1 MANAESLRR
10 GMQEIARIM
19 AENRQYLIELD
30 QRNGDGDLGIS
41 MADGYAAAAEALKQS
56 EEKDLGKLMMAAG
69 KAFNEAA
76 PSSLGTITS
85 LGMMGMARTLKGHED
100 MDAALLAQA
109 LEAGVQRIMERAGSK
124 PGEKTILDALDPA
137 AKALAAHAQE
147 GMLPALE
154 AAHIAAAQGSENT
167 ANMRAVHGR
176 AAYYG
181 DKTLGLIDGGAEV
194 GRLLFE
200 ALVTAAKEE

>member
-1 MANAESLRR
+1 MLNYQSLCSA
-10 GMQEIARIM
+10 MQRIADTM
-19 AENRQYLIELD
+19 SANRQYLIDLD

-41 MADGYAAAAEALKQS
+41 MSDGYAAANAAINNS
-56 EEKDLGKLMMAAG
+56 EERDLGKLFVTAG

-85 LGMMGMARTLKGHED
+85 LGMMGMAKALKGVETAD
-100 MDAALLAQA
+100 VKLLGQA
-109 LEAGVQRIMERAGSK
+109 LHAGVEKIMDRAGSK
-124 PGEKTILDALDPA
+124 PGEKTILDALCPAIDAVAEHSEQGFEIALKAAARA
-137 AKALAAHAQE
+137 AKE
-147 GMLPALE
+147 GAESTKQMK
-154 AAHIAAAQGSENT
+154 
-167 ANMRAVHGR
+167 AVHGR

-200 ALVTAAKEE
+200 ALAGI

>member
-1 MANAESLRR
+1 MLDYQSLRGAMNR
-10 GMQEIARIM
+10 IADTM
-19 AENRQYLIELD
+19 SANRQYLIELD

-41 MADGYAAAAEALKQS
+41 MSEGYAAAGAVIQKS
-56 EEKDLGKLMMAAG
+56 EEKDLGKLMIAAG

-85 LGMMGMARTLKGHED
+85 FGMMGMAKVLKGHEQAD
-100 MDAALLAQA
+100 VALLSEA
-109 LEAGVQRIMERAGSK
+109 LRAGVDKIMERAGSK
-124 PGEKTILDALDPA
+124 PGEKTILDALIPA
-137 AKALAAHAQE
+137 VKAVEDHAGDGMDAA
-147 GMLPALE
+147 LK
-154 AAHIAAAQGSENT
+154 AAAAAAREGAESTKQ
-167 ANMRAVHGR
+167 MRAVHGR

-200 ALVTAAKEE
+200 SIAAK

>member
-1 MANAESLRR
+1 MLDYQSLCGAMRK
-10 GMQEIARIM
+10 IAGTM
-19 AENRQYLIELD
+19 SENRQYLIELD

-41 MADGYAAAAEALKQS
+41 MSEGYAAAAAAVCGS
-56 EEKDLGKLMMAAG
+56 EERDLGKLLVAAG

-85 LGMMGMARTLKGHED
+85 LGMMGMAKTLKGHEQA
-100 MDAALLAQA
+100 DAALLSEA
-109 LEAGVQRIMERAGSK
+109 LRAGVDKIMERAGSK
-124 PGEKTILDALDPA
+124 PGEKTILDALVPA
-137 AKALAAHAQE
+137 VEAVESHAAE
-147 GMLPALE
+147 GAE
-154 AAHIAAAQGSENT
+154 AALKAAAAAAREGAESTKE
-167 ANMRAVHGR
+167 MRAVHGR

-200 ALVTAAKEE
+200 AIAAK

>member
-1 MANAESLRR
+1 MLDYQSLR
-10 GMQEIARIM
+10 GAMQKIAGTM
-19 AENRQYLIELD
+19 SENRQYLIELD

-41 MADGYAAAAEALKQS
+41 MSEGYAAATAAVCSS
-56 EEKDLGKLMMAAG
+56 EEKDLGKLMVAAS

-85 LGMMGMARTLKGHED
+85 LGMMGMARALKGHEQA
-100 MDAALLAQA
+100 DAALLAEA
-109 LEAGVQRIMERAGSK
+109 LRAGVDKIMERAGSK
-124 PGEKTILDALDPA
+124 PGEKTILDALVPA
-137 AKALAAHAQE
+137 VRAVEDHAAE
-147 GMLPALE
+147 GM
-154 AAHIAAAQGSENT
+154 AAALKAAAAAAREGAESTKQ
-167 ANMRAVHGR
+167 MRAVHGR

-200 ALVTAAKEE
+200 ALAAE